1 MEFTGT
7 KPARLLFYGACTLI
21 MLVQLWFCLF
31 QIGSYWQ
38 WGHNGYNSAAY
49 QVAARNSLRHGII
62 WPVQYHTSET
72 RPEPAEYYTHA
83 PLALHWLTTLSMA
96 LFGDHE
102 VSVRL
107 VPALFSLLMTLMLL
121 ILLAR
126 HYSKP
131 VALIAGAVFV
141 LLPINTV
148 YCNMSNHS
156 TGCIFFALVMFD
168 GYLRWSE
175 SGRRAHLIQAAVGGL
190 GAMLFDWPGYTLALC
205 LATAA
210 FYEGLK
216 PRPGEGF
223 RWTPQLRFA
232 LTATIIVG
240 LTFRL
245 FWTWISSVQGID
257 NVVATI
263 SNRSETTDIV
273 RLIRDLYGTVI
284 AVTFPSVIRCLAIAW
299 LAVMFLRHASRRFAR
314 RDVVPLSFLAAGIIQ
329 FVLFPN
335 AAALHYYWNWQLTPF
350 VAIAAAQILTWL
362 TDEGGGRIA
371 LAVRPGLGRTAV
383 RIAAWVLP
391 LALLAHLYVPEAL
404 RTFRE
409 GRAVAGSFGIPGYQ
423 REYRKILFAKF
434 VNQATDWGD
443 GVAIHTSIA
452 HRIEFDACL
461 DRQWSDVNDEQLENL
476 GEHLDPA
483 RPWVL
488 IGDMDKIK
496 RKLLV
501 GLVRKHPI
509 TQVDSYFLI
518 DLRSSEPGADVYW
531 YKPMRPLLGW
541 RIFVSPFDPPVT
553 LARNTVLEERLRKLI
568 GKKHLSPGG
577 PKGQGQTLNVPPPAI
592 TKIKPFPGM
601 DNKPAQ

>member
-1 MEFTGT
+1 MNITGT
-7 KPARLLFYGACTLI
+7 KPARILFYGACALI
-21 MLVQLWFCLF
+21 LLVQLWLCLF

-49 QVAARNSLRHGII
+49 QVAARNSLRHGIV

-83 PLALHWLTTLSMA
+83 PLALHWLTTLSVA

-102 VSVRL
+102 ASVRL

-131 VALIAGAVFV
+131 VALVAGAVFV

-156 TGCIFFALVMFD
+156 TGCIFFALLMFD

-175 SGRRAHLIQAAVGGL
+175 SGRPAHLIQAAAGGM
-190 GAMLFDWPGYTLALC
+190 GAMFFDWPGYTLVFC

-232 LTATIIVG
+232 LAAIIIAG
-240 LTFRL
+240 LGFKL
-245 FWTWISSVQGID
+245 FWAWVSSVRGVDDVI
-257 NVVATI
+257 ATI

-284 AVTFPSVIRCLAIAW
+284 ATTFPRVIRHLAFAW
-299 LAVMFLRHASRRFAR
+299 LIVMLVRHARRRFAR
-314 RDVVPLSFLAAGIIQ
+314 RDVVPLSFLAAGIVQ

-335 AAALHYYWNWQLTPF
+335 AAALHHYWNWQLTPF
-350 VAIAAAQILTWL
+350 VAIAAAQIVVWICG
-362 TDEGGGRIA
+362 EGGRRLA

-383 RIAAWVLP
+383 RAAAWVLP
-391 LALLAHLYVPEAL
+391 LALLAHQYVPEAF

-409 GRAVAGSFGIPGYQ
+409 GRSVAGSFGIPGYD
-423 REYRKILFAKF
+423 RDYRKILFAKF
-434 VNQATDWGD
+434 VHEATDWGD
-443 GVAIHTSIA
+443 GVAVHTSLS

-461 DRQWSDVNDEQLENL
+461 DRQWSDVNDDHLKELDK
-476 GEHLDPA
+476 HLDPG

-501 GLVRKHPI
+501 TLVRKHPI

-518 DLRSSEPGADVYW
+518 DLRSSEPGAKVYW
-531 YKPMRPLLGW
+531 HKPMRPLAGW
-541 RIFVSPFDPPVT
+541 RMFVSPFDPPMT
-553 LARNTVLEERLRKLI
+553 LARNTVLEERLWKII
-568 GKKHLSPGG
+568 GKKTVSAGG
-577 PKGQGQTLNVPPPAI
+577 PQGQTMNLPHSASG
-592 TKIKPFPGM
+592 KIKTLPLV
-601 DNKPAQ
+601 NKNPVP